1 MNKEHY
7 ELTGWGLTHININ
20 PDFTVLDVGCG
31 GAKTVNPLAAHV
43 PYGKVYGVDYS
54 PDMVAY
60 ARKLNRKYIEQGKA
74 EIVIGQADRTGF
86 PDGAFDLV
94 TAVETYYFWPSLPDA
109 FSEIL
114 RVLKPAGRLL
124 MINEMVKDGVYDV
137 KKAALIE
144 KVHVRLFALEEIQAM
159 LKKAG
164 FTTIEVFR
172 KEDSAWN
179 TVLAQKPV

>member
-1 MNKEHY
+1 
-7 ELTGWGLTHININ
+7 
-20 PDFTVLDVGCG
+20 
-31 GAKTVNPLAAHV
+31 
-43 PYGKVYGVDYS
+43 
-54 PDMVAY
+54 
-60 ARKLNRKYIEQGKA
+60 
-74 EIVIGQADRTGF
+74 
-86 PDGAFDLV
+86 
-94 TAVETYYFWPSLPDA
+94 
-109 FSEIL
+109 
-114 RVLKPAGRLL
+114 